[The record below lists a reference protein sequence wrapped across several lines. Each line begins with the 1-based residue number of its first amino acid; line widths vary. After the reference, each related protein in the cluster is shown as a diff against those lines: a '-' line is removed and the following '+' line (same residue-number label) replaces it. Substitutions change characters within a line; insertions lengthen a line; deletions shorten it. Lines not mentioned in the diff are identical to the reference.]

1 MTSYTLQVQPR
12 ASYTIEYSNERGP
25 QGPTGPAGATTTD
38 ASLLVSGTLAD
49 ARLSSN
55 VLLVSGNLAGL
66 ASAATSRTN
75 LGLGTGDSPSFVG
88 LTVTGTGTLQ
98 LPSGTTA
105 QRVASQ
111 GIRWNTTDSRHE
123 FYTGS
128 TWYNHARLT
137 GDTFTGAVG
146 VSANG
151 AASAPATT
159 LTGTWF
165 TGGTATTTKPQL
177 LVEPTGTTSTNW
189 STSGTGLGI
198 NAASG
203 FGGDLINAQI
213 ASSNIFRVSS
223 GSVVSASFFRDSGNQ
238 ANYFGG
244 GINARN
250 TWLVAYSNDGTDF
263 GTKDL
268 SFGRASAGVLQIGNG
283 TANASGSLLLT
294 NLTASGTVQVGG
306 GTIVASIL
314 SATATLDFASIAAN
328 SVGDLTITVTGA
340 AVGDTVAIGVPNGSL
355 VADVSFFGWVSATNT
370 VTIRA
375 TNNSSTTA
383 RDPASGTFR
392 ATVIRF

>member
-1 MTSYTLQVQPR
+1 MSSYTIQVQPR
-12 ASYTIEYSNERGP
+12 ASYTIEYSNQRGP
-25 QGPTGPAGATTTD
+25 QGATGPSGSTTTD

-75 LGLGTGDSPSFVG
+75 LGLGTADSPTFAG
-88 LTVTGTGTLQ
+88 LTLTGTGTLQ

-137 GDTFTGAVG
+137 GDTFTGAV
-146 VSANG
+146 V
-151 AASAPATT
+151 ATT
-159 LTGTWF
+159 LSESATAATGT
-165 TGGTATTTKPQL
+165 GGLVRATSPTLVTPNIGDATATVL
-177 LVEPTGTTSTNW
+177 RRG
-189 STSGTGLGI
+189 STSFDLI
-198 NAASG
+198 VLFEPFVFSCSLSG
-203 FGGDLINAQI
+203 FTTQ
-213 ASSNIFRVSS
+213 
-223 GSVVSASFFRDSGNQ
+223 
-238 ANYFGG
+238 
-244 GINARN
+244 
-250 TWLVAYSNDGTDF
+250 
-263 GTKDL
+263 KHC
-268 SFGRASAGVLQIGNG
+268 SFGWQAGAGAAQGVATSSAGNFAFSNSSTDSTATRDTNISRNAAGVLQVG
-283 TANASGSLLLT
+283 TTANNASGSLLLT
-294 NLTASGTVQVGG
+294 NLTASGTLRVGG
-306 GTIVASIL
+306 GTIITNVL
-314 SATATLDFASIAAN
+314 SATATLDFGSIAAN
-328 SVGDLTITVTGA
+328 SVADLTISVTGA
-340 AVGDTVAIGVPNGSL
+340 AVGDTVAIGVPNASL
-355 VADVSFFGWVSATNT
+355 VADVSFFGWVSATDT

>member
-1 MTSYTLQVQPR
+1 
-12 ASYTIEYSNERGP
+12 
-25 QGPTGPAGATTTD
+25 
-38 ASLLVSGTLAD
+38 
-49 ARLSSN
+49 
-55 VLLVSGNLAGL
+55 
-66 ASAATSRTN
+66 
-75 LGLGTGDSPSFVG
+75 

>member
-268 SFGRASAGVLQIGNG
+268 SYSRNAAGVLQIGNG

-294 NLTASGTVQVGG
+294 NLTASGNLICSTVGMGLQVKT
-306 GTIVASIL
+306 GTGAK
-314 SATATLDFASIAAN
+314 AGNATLVA
-328 SVGDLTITVTGA
+328 GTVT
-340 AVGDTVAIGVPNGSL
+340 V
-355 VADVSFFGWVSATNT
+355 TNT
-370 VTIRA
+370 TVTANTVIYLTRK
-375 TNNSSTTA
+375 T
-383 RDPASGTFR
+383 ASGTIGTSLSY
-392 ATVIRF
+392 TVSAGASFTINSQSILETSVISYFLVEVNP